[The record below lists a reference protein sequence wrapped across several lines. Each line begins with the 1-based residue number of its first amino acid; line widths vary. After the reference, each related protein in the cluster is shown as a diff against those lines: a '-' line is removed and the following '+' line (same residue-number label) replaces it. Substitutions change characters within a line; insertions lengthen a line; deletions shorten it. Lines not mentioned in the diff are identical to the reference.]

1 MNNSDIKLKVGRAI
15 RKHRQLLNLS
25 QEDLGAIVG
34 IHRTYVSEVENGRR
48 NIGIVNLYKIAKALK
63 ISLSELMKEAE
74 KDGKK
79 E

>member
-15 RKHRQLLNLS
+15 RKRRQLLNLS

-63 ISLSELMKEAE
+63 TSLSELMKEAE
-74 KDGKK
+74 KDG
-79 E
+79 